1 MASEASNHG
10 RAKFLPTQVKLALP
24 CLFALHLLG
33 SAPAAAQG
41 IDPHALYEQRCA
53 GCHKAHAGDFVPV
66 GLERM
71 GDKVVGSK
79 TGQELRALLESGHGR
94 LAPDE
99 IEAVVAHL
107 TFVLQAGGLFR
118 TKCGICHDRASELA
132 RATLLLH
139 GNRLVGRYSGR
150 DVAEFL
156 ASHGRLEP
164 EEIDIVLAALKGQL
178 ARSR

>member
-1 MASEASNHG
+1 MCDVRPNSVSGMGLARLPGVG
-10 RAKFLPTQVKLALP
+10 RA
-24 CLFALHLLG
+24 LFALATL
-33 SAPAAAQG
+33 SATPAAAQG
-41 IDPHALYEQRCA
+41 LDPHTLYERHCA
-53 GCHKAHAGDFVPV
+53 GCHQAHAGDFVPV
-66 GLERM
+66 GLKRD
-71 GDKVVGSK
+71 GDKVIGVES
-79 TGQELRALLESGHGR
+79 GQELRALLESGHGR